1 MSAEVDEAKL
11 ARELSRSFG
20 VSGTISRIH
29 SGTATDNFQVDA
41 GPGQRWFAKVYRD
54 QSVLPDEL
62 AAIDLTTFAG
72 SRGVPVPA
80 LHPTVTGH
88 RISDTGDIAMSLWE
102 YVEGAETAELGLSG
116 GRWATVGAVLGTM
129 HRHLAQHPAY
139 RPSSRPATALCDL
152 PAAQAR
158 YDQLIEAYR
167 HRPALD
173 DDQAWALDTAL
184 HRRSLLPQVEPI
196 LLSLP
201 PQNVQIAHGDLA
213 APNVMMRGDDV
224 AAVID
229 FQPPS
234 PHFVAWEIARIG
246 CDPRTIASGTDWL
259 TGLSLLLDAYEQENP
274 AVHIDLRAVVTTGCA
289 YTLASTYPLSAPLKP
304 PTVDHAGLI
313 QYGHDRHRAALE
325 MLEVLRTDTRVHDR

>member
-1 MSAEVDEAKL
+1 
-11 ARELSRSFG
+11 
-20 VSGTISRIH
+20 VSGTISRIR
-29 SGTATDNFQVDA
+29 SGTATDNFLVDA

-54 QSVLPDEL
+54 RSVLSDEL
-62 AAIDLTTFAG
+62 AAIELTSFARSG
-72 SRGVPVPA
+72 GVPAPA
-80 LHPTVTGH
+80 LRPAVTGH
-88 RISDTGDIAMSLWE
+88 RISDDGEIAMSLWE
-102 YVEGAETAELGLSG
+102 YVEGAETAEGGLAG
-116 GRWATVGAVLGTM
+116 RRWATVGAVLGTM

-139 RPSSRPATALCDL
+139 RPSSEPATGLCDL

-167 HRPALD
+167 GCTTLD

-184 HRRSLLPQVEPI
+184 HRRSLLPQAQSL

-201 PQNVQIAHGDLA
+201 PLHVQIAHGDLA

-234 PHFVAWEIARIG
+234 PHFLAWEIARIG

-259 TGLSLLLDAYEQENP
+259 TGLSLLIDAYEQENP
-274 AVHIDLRAVVTTGCA
+274 TVHIDLQTIVAAGCA
-289 YTLASTYPLSAPLKP
+289 YTLASTYPLRAPLEP

-313 QYGHDRHRAALE
+313 RYGHDRHRAALE
-325 MLEVLRTDTRVHDR
+325 MLDVLSAGQG